1 MEKNAKNMVASAE
14 KLAGNK
20 AITKN
25 YARLKSLADSP
36 EAKRLASNLSEEDI
50 SALGKD
56 GDAAARKIKQLLSGA
71 EGKALVRKVAEITGT
86 GKD

>member
-14 KLAGNK
+14 KLAGNR
-20 AITKN
+20 AITEN
-25 YARLKSLADSP
+25 YARLKSLAESP
-36 EAKRLASNLSEEDI
+36 EVRRLVSNLSEEDI
-50 SALGKD
+50 SALGKNSEQ
-56 GDAAARKIKQLLSGA
+56 AAQKIKQLLSGA